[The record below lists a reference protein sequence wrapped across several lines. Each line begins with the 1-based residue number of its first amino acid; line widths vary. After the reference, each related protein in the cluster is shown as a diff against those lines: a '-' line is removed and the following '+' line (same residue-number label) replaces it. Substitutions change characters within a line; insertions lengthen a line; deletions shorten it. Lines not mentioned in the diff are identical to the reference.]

1 MLVVTSTSYRVQNEK
16 RSARLCEH
24 DAAALKNLTEI
35 RVQLACSG
43 GMSTLDLSGT
53 QLILLWVLYVWL
65 LTVMG
70 VNHLRQSTLIV
81 LIYQNDAQP
90 SDFFHQ
96 KFCPRWKVFDYC
108 NPRVF
113 EKADEGVCDRHF
125 AGIR

>member
-1 MLVVTSTSYRVQNEK
+1 MK
-16 RSARLCEH
+16 KGSARLCEP

-43 GMSTLDLSGT
+43 GMSTLDLDALSST

-65 LTVMG
+65 LTMMG

-96 KFCPRWKVFDYC
+96 KFCPRRKVFDYC
-108 NPRVF
+108 NPLVF
-113 EKADEGVCDRHF
+113 EKADEGVCD
-125 AGIR
+125 